1 MTANRGAVKG
11 GPQGR
16 PAGTAAKR
24 RPLTAPDTN
33 TPTMVL
39 APSRQL
45 GACKTTT
52 APRSGAQLTLYPV
65 SADSPA
71 PSPTRAPTLA
81 ARRTTVE
88 SLLASTSARRIPLP
102 PSRVPR
108 IGVSWRTR
116 APVLGHATVSLEGHH
131 QARGL
136 CQRRR
141 CATGVKGRQQ
151 QLRYLPSDA

>member
-1 MTANRGAVKG
+1 MTTNRGAVKG

-52 APRSGAQLTLYPV
+52 APRSGAQLTLY
-65 SADSPA
+65 
-71 PSPTRAPTLA
+71 LIGHQQLGFA
-81 ARRTTVE
+81 AACR
-88 SLLASTSARRIPLP
+88 PL
-102 PSRVPR
+102 
-108 IGVSWRTR
+108 
-116 APVLGHATVSLEGHH
+116 
-131 QARGL
+131 
-136 CQRRR
+136 
-141 CATGVKGRQQ
+141 GRQ
-151 QLRYLPSDA
+151 R